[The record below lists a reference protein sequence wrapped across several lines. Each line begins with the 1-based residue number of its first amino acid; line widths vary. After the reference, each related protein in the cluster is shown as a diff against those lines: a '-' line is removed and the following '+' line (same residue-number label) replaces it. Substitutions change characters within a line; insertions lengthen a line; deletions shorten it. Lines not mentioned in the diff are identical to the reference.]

1 MIHGE
6 KMEKNLQKKK
16 SCIIEYYLP
25 FYIMLAPYKFGII
38 DLGTIGLIICAFL
51 MLLRENGRIIF
62 KKSQAVF
69 FTFLGYAIIKNI
81 FNLFLGDNSFDTIF
95 NKVTAFTVIFILCIF
110 VTAFDFDEDAL
121 FKAYKFAGVI
131 FSLGLIYQLIK
142 LYAFGAQV
150 TPISIIPGYVLRG
163 EVAEESLRP
172 SSFFSEPASY
182 VTAMMPLE
190 FLSLKKLDY
199 KWAGFSTVMILAS
212 TSTVGVVLSAVLWL
226 TVLGSNKVKFKSKAV
241 IAVFIAV
248 ICTAFL
254 TLNIFSGG
262 NEKLK
267 EVLDGES
274 TVNSRIVVG
283 FDTIATMDPVKLIF
297 GENYND
303 PNAYVRDN
311 NGLLRPDSP
320 VKDYIKDGGH
330 IFLNTFCR
338 LIFDYGIIGLIIFL
352 YIYRK
357 RLRTPNYGAKP
368 FIIMSLV
375 AIFAQSSLLNS
386 IFFMNIMLLM
396 LYDTKLEKEV
406 YDEDRSCNYAVCE

>member
-51 MLLRENGRIIF
+51 ILLRENGRIIF

-95 NKVTAFTVIFILCIF
+95 NKVVSFTVQFLLCIF
-110 VTAFDFDEDAL
+110 VTSFGFDENAL
-121 FKAYKFAGVI
+121 FRAYKFAGVI
-131 FSLGLIYQLIK
+131 FSAGLIYQLINV
-142 LYAFGAQV
+142 YAFGAQV

-163 EVAEESLRP
+163 EAAEESLRP
-172 SSFFSEPASY
+172 SSFFSEPAAY
-182 VTAMMPLE
+182 VTAMLPLE

-248 ICTAFL
+248 ICTAFF

-303 PNAYVRDN
+303 PNTYVRDN

-320 VKDYIKDGGH
+320 VKEYIKDGGQ
-330 IFLNTFCR
+330 IFLNSFCQ
-338 LIFDYGIIGLIIFL
+338 LIFYYGIFGLIIYLWAFF
-352 YIYRK
+352 K
-357 RLRTPNYGAKP
+357 RLKKKNYGAKSY
-368 FIIMSLV
+368 ILMLLI
-375 AIFAQSSLLNS
+375 AIFAQTMVLNTTY
-386 IFFMNIMLLM
+386 FVNIIILM
-396 LYDTKLEKEV
+396 LYDNEKKNSV
-406 YDEDRSCNYAVCE
+406 

>member
-16 SCIIEYYLP
+16 SCIIENYLP

-248 ICTAFL
+248 ICTAFF

-283 FDTIATMDPVKLIF
+283 FDTIATMDPIKLIF

-303 PNAYVRDN
+303 QNSYIREN
-311 NGLLRPDSP
+311 IGLIRPDSP
-320 VKDYIKDGGH
+320 VKEYIKDGGH

-352 YIYRK
+352 YIYIK

-368 FIIMSLV
+368 FIIMSLI

-406 YDEDRSCNYAVCE
+406 YDEDRSCNDAVCE

>member
-1 MIHGE
+1 MIYGE

-69 FTFLGYAIIKNI
+69 FAFLGYAIIKNI

-95 NKVTAFTVIFILCIF
+95 NKVVSFTVQFLLCIF
-110 VTAFDFDEDAL
+110 VSSFGFNEKAL
-121 FKAYKFAGVI
+121 FRAYKFAGVI
-131 FSLGLIYQLIK
+131 FSVGLIYQLIK
-142 LYAFGAQV
+142 LNAFGAQV
-150 TPISIIPGYVLRG
+150 TPISIIPGYILRG
-163 EVAEESLRP
+163 EAAEESVRP
-172 SSFFSEPASY
+172 SSFFAEPEWFVS
-182 VTAMMPLE
+182 AMLPLE
-190 FLSLKKLDY
+190 FLSLKRLDY
-199 KWAGFSTVMILAS
+199 KWAVFSTVMILAS

-241 IAVFIAV
+241 ITVFIAV
-248 ICTAFL
+248 ICTAFF

-267 EVLDGES
+267 EVLDGKS

-303 PNAYVRDN
+303 QNTYIREN
-311 NGLLRPDSP
+311 IGFLRPDSP

-330 IFLNTFCR
+330 IFLNSFCQ
-338 LIFDYGIIGLIIFL
+338 LIFYYGIFGLIIYLWAFL
-352 YIYRK
+352 K
-357 RLRTPNYGAKP
+357 RLKKKNYGAKSY
-368 FIIMSLV
+368 IIMLLI
-375 AIFAQSSLLNS
+375 AIFAQTSVLNV
-386 IFFMNIMLLM
+386 IYFVNITILM
-396 LYDTKLEKEV
+396 LYDNETEE
-406 YDEDRSCNYAVCE
+406 YCENRSYNNAVCE